1 MDAVRSEDRA
11 RRRFP
16 PLWLYWIPVVWIVSS
31 PWVGFTPQPQW
42 KRVHLVPFSDPAD
55 KLTDIVGN
63 VLLFVP
69 FGYSVA
75 GRRPALRSMVFAAT
89 AAAAVSVFA
98 EASQLFSTERYPSAT
113 DVTAAMTGATAGAAW
128 RKLIGLM

>member
-1 MDAVRSEDRA
+1 MA
-11 RRRFP
+11 RVS
-16 PLWLYWIPVVWIVSS
+16 PLWWYWIPLVWIISS
-31 PWVGFTPQPQW
+31 PWVGFTREPQW

-55 KLTDIVGN
+55 SVTDVVGN

-69 FGYSVA
+69 FGYSA
-75 GRRPALRSMVFAAT
+75 ARRPGAIRSIAFAAT
-89 AAAAVSVFA
+89 AAAAVSVAA

-113 DVTAAMTGATAGAAW
+113 DVLMAVTGAALGAGW